1 MGVPGP
7 QDGSMLGTHKKHRD
21 AVVCYQHVYAMN
33 KVRSKAVSLESW
45 AVTRTCRNCMCHRK
59 DLDLV

>member
-1 MGVPGP
+1 
-7 QDGSMLGTHKKHRD
+7 MLGTHKKHRD
-21 AVVCYQHVYAMN
+21 AVVCYRHVYAMN

-59 DLDLV
+59 DLDSV